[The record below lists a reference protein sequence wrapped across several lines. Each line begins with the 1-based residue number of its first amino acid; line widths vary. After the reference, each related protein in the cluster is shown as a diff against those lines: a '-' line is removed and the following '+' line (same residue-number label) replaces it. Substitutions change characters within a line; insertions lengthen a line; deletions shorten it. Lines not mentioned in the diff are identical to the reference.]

1 MLTRVYYRKRD
12 ETSFL
17 TALTEITSYR
27 LENLTPSS
35 QHIFY
40 VTASNGKGESRPSET
55 LMAWTDPAFEPVV
68 ELPTIHPM
76 NLVLEGGSMTVIC
89 VAMGTP
95 MPTIS
100 LYISGQLIKEEKTR
114 HMVAVLSN
122 VTRFMN
128 EITCYAN
135 NGFGMPSEA
144 SRRIIVGRKL
154 LKSVI

>member
-1 MLTRVYYRKRD
+1 
-12 ETSFL
+12 
-17 TALTEITSYR
+17 
-27 LENLTPSS
+27 
-35 QHIFY
+35 
-40 VTASNGKGESRPSET
+40 
-55 LMAWTDPAFEPVV
+55 MAWTDPAFEPVV

-95 MPTIS
+95 MPTVS
-100 LYISGQLIKEEKTR
+100 LYISGQLIKQEKTR

-135 NGFGMPSEA
+135 NGFGQPSEA
-144 SRRIIVGRKL
+144 SRRIVVGRKL
-154 LKSVI
+154 LKSLI